1 MGTTVVLNGLGYSLH
16 RFFEP
21 TIIVSNQY
29 FYNKKRIDNIIGT
42 LSQFKEPITLIGF
55 SAGANAA
62 FEIAAELPI
71 DHLVIHSTNNPLP
84 REPLQSRR
92 VQMFST
98 RGDRTGC
105 AKATKM
111 AHEYLIK
118 TTEATHEWIELP
130 FKPFV
135 QATLF
140 EQLVLTPLKH
150 QFHNCLPYL

>member
-1 MGTTVVLNGLGYSLH
+1 METTIVLNGLGYSLH
-16 RFFEP
+16 RFFDHNAF
-21 TIIVSNQY
+21 ISDRY
-29 FYNKKRIDNIIGT
+29 FYNKKRIDEILDVLVHI
-42 LSQFKEPITLIGF
+42 EPITLIGF

-62 FEIAAELPI
+62 LEIAATIPI
-71 DHLVIHSTNNPLP
+71 NRLVIHSTSVPLP
-84 REPLQSRR
+84 RKPVRCNR
-92 VQMFST
+92 IQMFST

-111 AHEYLIK
+111 AHEHLIK
-118 TTEATHEWIELP
+118 TTEAIHEYVELP

-140 EQLVLTPLKH
+140 ERLVLTPLKH